1 MHLKCFPQ
9 FLSQLIYRLFL
20 TEMRDSYN
28 PLTFKNY
35 CIYLSLKKTKHP
47 ENMRGALLSF
57 SFFAIPVAGI
67 CIRTPDYCESGLL
80 VLN

>member
-1 MHLKCFPQ
+1 LYLPFP
-9 FLSQLIYRLFL
+9 
-20 TEMRDSYN
+20 
-28 PLTFKNY
+28 
-35 CIYLSLKKTKHP
+35 KKTKHP
-47 ENMRGALLSF
+47 ENIRGALLSF

>member
-1 MHLKCFPQ
+1 MFW
-9 FLSQLIYRLFL
+9 LIDYSFGQICQQKKRNKITAKVQALVAIILWIKELPKYRYQK
-20 TEMRDSYN
+20 E
-28 PLTFKNY
+28 
-35 CIYLSLKKTKHP
+35 
-47 ENMRGALLSF
+47 AVSF